1 MHPVAV
7 VLSFVAFC
15 AVVTRLFKRCA
26 RSQRDAFL
34 DAKVEQRRRATYEA
48 LPSTIV

>member
-1 MHPVAV
+1 MHPLAI

-15 AVVTRLFKRCA
+15 ALVTQLFRRCA

-34 DAKVEQRRRATYEA
+34 DAPQLRRRATYQA
-48 LPSTIV
+48 LPTTIV